1 MNKRRNIITTGVNSM
16 KNILLAVLLFPL
28 CALSQ
33 VMPVIVKETDPH
45 KDEINKDI
53 TRLLISLST
62 DTKLTFTASYER
74 EVARPLTLVLKA
86 GPGIDR
92 QYDSIDAYGQKQ
104 YNWVINAVASAELR
118 CYIGLRKRARQHKT
132 VRNFSAFYFSAALLA
147 KSAALIRIS
156 NPGSGRTSGY
166 TRPYV
171 NIGYQKQFKKT
182 YYNIFFGTRFP
193 GKVYDNAVSGFDLLH
208 AGVSVGKVF

>member
-1 MNKRRNIITTGVNSM
+1 M
-16 KNILLAVLLFPL
+16 KNMLLLMLLLPIY
-28 CALSQ
+28 AISQ
-33 VMPVIVKETDPH
+33 NLPVNAKDTDQH

-53 TRLLISLST
+53 ARLLISLST

-74 EVARPLTLVLKA
+74 EIARPLTLVLKA

-92 QYDSIDAYGQKQ
+92 QYDSIDVYGQKQ
-104 YNWVINAVASAELR
+104 YSWVINAMASAELR
-118 CYIGLRKRARQHKT
+118 CYIGLQKRARQSRT
-132 VRNFSAFYFSAALLA
+132 VRNFSAFYFSAELLA
-147 KSAALIRIS
+147 KSGALIRIS
-156 NPGSGRTSGY
+156 NPGSDRTSGY

-193 GKVYDNAVSGFDLLH
+193 GRIYGDAVSGFDLLH